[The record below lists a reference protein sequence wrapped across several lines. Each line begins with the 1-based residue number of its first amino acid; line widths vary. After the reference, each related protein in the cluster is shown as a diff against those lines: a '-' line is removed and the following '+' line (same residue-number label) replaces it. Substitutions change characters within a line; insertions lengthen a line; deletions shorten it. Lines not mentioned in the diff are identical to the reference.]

1 MIDTSK
7 INWEVVAFIIFLIFV
22 IPLLLFTTTYV
33 DSKKSVDKETSVQ
46 EVQAGGLFVEF
57 EEGTGESE
65 VKAVLENCS
74 MNRNWTVKYNVDYMG
89 DRYYVK
95 VDKDKRDELSKEE
108 NWSDPVYPEIP
119 EPRFP
124 EIKRRNY
131 FYIIVSEEDFENES
145 FENGSFL
152 KVMKKHNLQVRKS
165 IVCYIL
171 FGDGS
176 QNWSEPK
183 NLVPEVDAI
192 RIKNELEMNE
202 EVMIVSPDYL
212 EG

>member
-7 INWEVVAFIIFLIFV
+7 INGEVAVFIILLILV
-22 IPLLLFTTTYV
+22 IPLVLFTTTYV
-33 DSKKSVDKETSVQ
+33 DSKKSVDTETPVQ
-46 EVQAGGLFVEF
+46 EVKTGGLFIEF
-57 EEGTGESE
+57 EEGTAEPQVKNILESC
-65 VKAVLENCS
+65 NI
-74 MNRNWTVKYNVDYMG
+74 NRSWIVKYNVDYMG

-95 VDKDKRDELSKEE
+95 VDKDKRDELSKEK
-108 NWSDPVYPEIP
+108 NWNDPVYPEIP
-119 EPRFP
+119 EPRYP
-124 EIKRRNY
+124 EIKKGNY
-131 FYIIVSEEDFENES
+131 SYIIVSEEEFENES
-145 FENGSFL
+145 FENGSFF
-152 KVMKKHNLQVRKS
+152 KVMKKHNLQVRNS

-176 QNWSEPK
+176 QNWSEPE
-183 NLVPEVDAI
+183 NLVPEVDAT